1 MSEGSAGAPVSLD
14 DRYAL
19 ERGRVLLSGV
29 QALVRLPM
37 MQRRRDAAA
46 GLDTAGFVSGYRGSP
61 LAGLDREMQRARRH
75 LEGHRIVFRP
85 GVNEDLAAT
94 AVWGTQQLAMSPGA
108 RHDGVFAMWYGKG
121 PGVDRSLDAIR
132 HANAVGT
139 TRHGGVLLLTGDDHG
154 AVSSTLPHQ
163 SEHNLISAMVP
174 MLAAGGVGEY
184 LDYGLL
190 GWAMSRASGL
200 WVGFKCQT
208 DIVECTASVDV
219 DPGRLVIHTPEL
231 DLPPDG
237 LGPRWPDGPQAMER
251 RLLRHKLRAATA
263 FARANRIDRVVGP
276 TGPARLG
283 IVAAGK
289 SWLDLTAA
297 LRLLGIDAARAAALG
312 IRLYKIGLVWP
323 LEPEGL
329 GEFAD
334 GLEEILVVEEK
345 RPVVEDQIKAI
356 LFNRAARQRLRVS
369 GKSDPSGAP
378 LLPEDGELDPAR
390 VARAVAARIAGQ
402 DAALR
407 DAVAR
412 LDAIERRQPTP
423 PAGLPA
429 REAYYCAGCPHSVST
444 HVPAGSR
451 ASTGIGCHMMAV
463 GMDRDTATF
472 TQMGGEG
479 VSWTGMAPFTDEPHI
494 FVNMGDGT
502 YFHSGILA
510 VRAAVGAG
518 VNATYKILYNDAVA
532 MTGGQPVD
540 GQMSVPMVASQLLA
554 EGVVRVAVV
563 SERPELLAGAL
574 PAAAELHPRDDL
586 DAVQKRL
593 REVKGVTAIVFDQV
607 CAAEKRRRRKRG
619 AYPQPAGRAVINELV
634 CEGCGDCSAV
644 SNCIAVAPLETPFG
658 RKRRIDQSSCNAD
671 LSCVKGFCP
680 SFVTVEG
687 GTPRAPRRDGAAPAP
702 ADPPDPAPQPLT
714 RAWNIF
720 LAGIGGTGV
729 VTTSQILAMAAHLDG
744 RAVLCLDQTGIAQK
758 NGAVVS
764 HLRIAPD
771 RADLDAVRI
780 GAGQTD
786 LLLGFDMVVA
796 ASTRAL
802 ATLARDRSRAVVD
815 DAVAPTAGFLRD
827 GAIDFRA
834 AAMRR
839 AIGDAAAGADFLP
852 ATALATER
860 LGDAIA
866 GNMVLL
872 GAAWQKGLVPVSRAA
887 IERAIELNGVAAA
900 ANRAAFAWGRALAAG
915 RAAAPPP
922 ETPPPET
929 LDATIER
936 RAEFLAGYQD
946 AAYAARYRA
955 LVARARA
962 AEGARLPGREDFAM
976 AVARNA
982 FRLMAYKDEYE
993 VARLHRDPGFAA
1005 RLDALFAGPYRL
1017 RYHLSPPFVRRRDPR
1032 TGAPAKLA
1040 FGSWMRH
1047 VFRPLAALKF
1057 LRGTP
1062 FDPFGMTADRRLER
1076 RLLAEYL
1083 ADIDALCAALDART
1097 HPVAVA
1103 IAALPE
1109 RIRGFGH
1116 VKRAAAEAAGRE
1128 RADLLARLAAARD
1141 AGDVRTGGSAAPAPS
1156 R

>member
-1 MSEGSAGAPVSLD
+1 MSLNASLD
-14 DRYAL
+14 DRYVL

-61 LAGLDREMQRARRH
+61 LAGLDREMQRARAH
-75 LEGHRIVFRP
+75 LERHRIVFRP

-94 AVWGTQQLAMSPGA
+94 AVWGTQQLAISPGA

-132 HANAVGT
+132 HANAFGAA
-139 TRHGGVLLLTGDDHG
+139 RHGGVLLLAGDDHN
-154 AVSSTLPHQ
+154 AVSSTIPHQ

-190 GWAMSRASGL
+190 GWAMSRATGL

-219 DPGRLVIHTPEL
+219 DPDRLVIRVPDI

-237 LGPRWPDGPQAMER
+237 LGPRWPDGAHAMER
-251 RLLRHKLRAATA
+251 RLLRHKLRAVAA
-263 FARANRIDRVVGP
+263 FARANRIDRRVGHE
-276 TGPARLG
+276 GPARLG
-283 IVAAGK
+283 IAAAGK
-289 SWLDLTAA
+289 SWLDLLGA
-297 LRLLGIDAARAAALG
+297 LRLLGLDENRAAAMG

-323 LEPEGL
+323 LEPEGIA
-329 GEFAD
+329 EFAD

-345 RPVVEDQIKAI
+345 RPVIEDQIKAI
-356 LFNRAARQRLRVS
+356 LYNRAGSGRPRVS
-369 GKSDPSGAP
+369 GKTDPHGAP
-378 LLPEDGELDPAR
+378 LLPDEGELDPAR
-390 VARAVAARIAGQ
+390 VARAIAARLAI
-402 DAALR
+402 R
-407 DAVAR
+407 DATLDTALER
-412 LDAIERRQPTP
+412 LDAMERRR
-423 PAGLPA
+423 PAGAGGLPA

-444 HVPAGSR
+444 HVPEGSR

-463 GMDRDTATF
+463 AMDRQTATY
-472 TQMGGEG
+472 TQMGAEG
-479 VSWTGMAPFTDEPHI
+479 VSWTGIAPFTDERHI

-510 VRAAVGAG
+510 IRAAIGAG

-540 GQMSVPMVASQLLA
+540 GLMSVPMVASQLLA
-554 EGVVRVAVV
+554 EGVARVAVV

-574 PAAAELHPRDDL
+574 PAGIELHPRDAL
-586 DAVQKRL
+586 DAVQRSL
-593 REVKGVTAIVFDQV
+593 RDVAGVTAIVYDQV

-619 AYPQPAGRAVINELV
+619 AYPQPARRAVINELV
-634 CEGCGDCSAV
+634 CEGCGDCSTV
-644 SNCIAVAPLETPFG
+644 SNCIAIEPLETPFG
-658 RKRRIDQSSCNAD
+658 RKRRVNQSSCNAD

-687 GTPRAPRRDGAAPAP
+687 GTPRASATGTAPPAAAELPEPALPRLGG
-702 ADPPDPAPQPLT
+702 
-714 RAWNIF
+714 AWNIF

-771 RADLDAVRI
+771 RAGLDAVRI
-780 GAGQTD
+780 GTGQTD
-786 LLLGFDMVVA
+786 LLLGCDMVVA
-796 ASTRAL
+796 ASDRAL
-802 ATLARDRSRAVVD
+802 ATLSRDRSRAVID
-815 DAVAPTAGFLRD
+815 DDIAPTAGFVRD

-834 AAMRR
+834 EAMRG
-839 AIGDAAAGADFLP
+839 AIREATADADFLA
-852 ATALATER
+852 ATRVATDN

-866 GNMVLL
+866 ANMVLL

-887 IERAIELNGVAAA
+887 LERAIDLNGVAAA
-900 ANRAAFAWGRALAAG
+900 TNRAAFAWGRTLAAG
-915 RAAAPPP
+915 SASPAPGAAPA
-922 ETPPPET
+922 PPET
-929 LDATIER
+929 LDATVER
-936 RAEFLAGYQD
+936 RAAFLTAYQD

-955 LVARARA
+955 LVATARA
-962 AEGARLPGREDFAM
+962 AEAARTPGRQGFAM

-993 VARLHRDPGFAA
+993 VARLHADPDFAA
-1005 RLDALFAGPYRL
+1005 RLDAMFAGPYRL
-1017 RYHLSPPFVRRRDPR
+1017 HYHLSPPFVRRRDPR

-1040 FGSWMRH
+1040 FGPWMRH
-1047 VFRPLAALKF
+1047 AFGLLARLKV

-1062 FDPFGMTADRRLER
+1062 FDPFGRTADRRLER
-1076 RLLAEYL
+1076 ALLAAYV
-1083 ADIDALCAALDART
+1083 ADIETLAAGLDPRT
-1097 HPVAVA
+1097 HALAVQL
-1103 IAALPE
+1103 AALPE

-1116 VKRAAAEAAGRE
+1116 VKRAAAETAAHARV
-1128 RADLLARLAAARD
+1128 ALLDRLATARD
-1141 AGDVRTGGSAAPAPS
+1141 AAE
-1156 R
+1156 